1 MQKFTDMDTKER
13 TKWLDD
19 FVGTNMV
26 ANVHGKPFQVQIADL
41 PIESLMVILAKG
53 WQRAINDHANSAGK
67 DADTAGKHKAAQEKV
82 DAYLRGEITMRG
94 ASDGLTAVQRE
105 ALRLATNAAKK
116 AEKPETWKVMDDAD
130 KRAAGE
136 ALLDKN
142 ADHFTALAEKT
153 LAAKAAL
160 REIEAGAVSGIEAD
174 TSNM

>member
-1 MQKFTDMDTKER
+1 MQKFTDMDAKAR
-13 TKWLDD
+13 AKWLDD

-41 PIESLMVILAKG
+41 PIESMMVILAKG

-116 AEKPETWKVMDDAD
+116 AEKPETWKAMD

-153 LAAKAAL
+153 LAAKATL